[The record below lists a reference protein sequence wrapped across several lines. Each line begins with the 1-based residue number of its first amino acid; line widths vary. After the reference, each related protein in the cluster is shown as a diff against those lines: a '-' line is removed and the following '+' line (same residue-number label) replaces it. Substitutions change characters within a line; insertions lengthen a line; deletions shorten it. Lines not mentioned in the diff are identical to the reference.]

1 VYTSPVPKHRR
12 ATPSRCEV
20 LARRLERVVDRFR
33 REGIRVSDSSRLVA
47 EVRLLRAV
55 ARQRSFPSSVQGK
68 REVAN
73 AIRDVCD
80 FDLIRKMAGAAQVSE
95 LARDLQDAAKGTAG
109 RLEEERKPY
118 QFQSQLWIGSVFAAG
133 RLRPRIVPPTTGR
146 TPDFLLCLPG
156 RDYGLEVK
164 RPSSSKSPR
173 RLVEDGAQQL
183 AARGLRGGVA
193 VDCSDCLSR
202 ESLFRGS
209 EDRRQPPYVVIDREF
224 EELYRRAG
232 STVFDWSRREHLAG
246 FAHVNFVIVFA
257 QGWRLNGPTRTGA
270 VH

>member
-1 VYTSPVPKHRR
+1 
-12 ATPSRCEV
+12 
-20 LARRLERVVDRFR
+20 
-33 REGIRVSDSSRLVA
+33 
-47 EVRLLRAV
+47 
-55 ARQRSFPSSVQGK
+55 
-68 REVAN
+68 
-73 AIRDVCD
+73 
-80 FDLIRKMAGAAQVSE
+80 MAGAAQVSA

-133 RLRPRIVPPTTGR
+133 RLRPRIVPPDTGR

-164 RPSSSKSPR
+164 RPSSSKSLC

-183 AARGLRGGVA
+183 AARGLGGGVA

-202 ESLFRGS
+202 ETLCRRA
-209 EDRRQPPYVVIDREF
+209 ENPRQPPYVVIDREF
-224 EELYRRAG
+224 EELYRRVG
-232 STVFDWSRREHLAG
+232 STVFDWSRREHLPG

-257 QGWRLNGPTRTGA
+257 QGWRWLSTGPRGPELFTSSAFGTFTTSKGNAEFWAARRIGEAYDNGLRAGGLFISRTTA
-270 VH
+270 DTTSF